1 MPAARSSRRDVAD
14 LLNAQSTLALATCD
28 ADGTPGIAPL
38 FYLPDSEL
46 RLYWFS
52 SPASAHSRNLKR
64 DPRASVTVFTST
76 ANWREIRGVQMR
88 GTVRAASDPEIRRAY
103 IERFRLGKLPQAA
116 MASSRLYCFEPSWIR
131 YVDNTRGFGY
141 TCTVER

>member
-46 RLYWFS
+46 LAQSIIFVARK
-52 SPASAHSRNLKR
+52 PK
-64 DPRASVTVFTST
+64 
-76 ANWREIRGVQMR
+76 
-88 GTVRAASDPEIRRAY
+88 
-103 IERFRLGKLPQAA
+103 
-116 MASSRLYCFEPSWIR
+116 
-131 YVDNTRGFGY
+131 
-141 TCTVER
+141 